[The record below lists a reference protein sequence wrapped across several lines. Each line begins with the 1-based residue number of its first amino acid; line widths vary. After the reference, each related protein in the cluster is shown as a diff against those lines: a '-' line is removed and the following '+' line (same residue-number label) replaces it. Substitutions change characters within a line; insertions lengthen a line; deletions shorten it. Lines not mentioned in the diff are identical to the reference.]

1 MKNVIIHEIL
11 RQKRGDDKE
20 PPIYSEIESNL
31 NDESKKFI
39 RSKLINSIGSRN
51 SHGISFDDDS
61 DSSVPEIIKKLLSSD
76 FDSNEFIASS
86 KQISEHLNDKQ
97 SGKNSA
103 GFILILHGFNEN
115 NKIIG
120 ILKLEKQ
127 EGAQLKQSQ
136 RDGKNTF
143 EIMNIKD
150 LILSKNTKLFKIGVF
165 YKDSDGSYGGT
176 ICDNQLSTKGDV
188 AHFFLIDF
196 LGCKLNADYAI
207 ETKNFFK
214 HSIDFFKQNIED
226 PLIQNQYKLH
236 LQSYI
241 SSQSRILN
249 VRGFAVTYLDTEYR
263 TGYEKYLHDE
273 KNVPIQ
279 ILKDTTYVELDIKK
293 HLYEFENGIRIIG
306 TNDDFEENVN
316 LRSLE
321 NGDTRATVESRL
333 QNI

>member
-31 NDESKKFI
+31 NDDSKKFL
-39 RSKLINSIGSRN
+39 RNKLINSIGSKN
-51 SHGISFDDDS
+51 AHGISFDEDS
-61 DSSVPEIIKKLLSSD
+61 ESPVPEIIKKILSSD
-76 FDSNEFIASS
+76 LESDEFITLS
-86 KQISEHLNDKQ
+86 KQISEHLNNTQ
-97 SGKNSA
+97 SGINSA
-103 GFILILHGFNEN
+103 GFIIILYGFNES
-115 NKIIG
+115 KKVIG

-136 RDGKNTF
+136 IDGKNTF

-165 YKDSDGSYGGT
+165 YKESDHSYGGT

-188 AHFFLIDF
+188 AHFFLREF

-214 HSIDFFKQNIED
+214 HSISFFKNNIED

-241 SSQSRILN
+241 SSQSSTLN
-249 VRGFAVTYLDTEYR
+249 TRTFATTYLNTNDR
-263 TGYEKYLHDE
+263 TSYEKYLHE
-273 KNVPIQ
+273 KEVPIH
-279 ILKDTTYVELDIKK
+279 ILKDITYIETDIKK

-306 TNDDFEENVN
+306 TNNDFEENVK
-316 LRSLE
+316 LKPLE

>member
-11 RQKRGDDKE
+11 RQKKGDDKE

-31 NDESKKFI
+31 NDDTKKFLK
-39 RSKLINSIGSRN
+39 SKLINSIGSKN
-51 SHGISFDDDS
+51 AHGISFDEDS

-76 FDSNEFIASS
+76 FDSDEFITLS
-86 KQISEHLNDKQ
+86 KQISERLNSTQ
-97 SGKNSA
+97 SGNNSA
-103 GFILILHGFNEN
+103 GFIIILHGFNEN
-115 NKIIG
+115 KKVIG

-165 YKDSDGSYGGT
+165 YKESDGSYGGT

-188 AHFFLIDF
+188 AHFFLRGF

-207 ETKNFFK
+207 ETKNFYK
-214 HSIDFFKQNIED
+214 HSIGFFKNNIED
-226 PLIQNQYKLH
+226 TLIQNQYKLH
-236 LQSYI
+236 LQSYVLN
-241 SSQSRILN
+241 QSGNLN
-249 VRGFAVTYLDTEYR
+249 IRTFAATYLDTEDR
-263 TGYEKYLHDE
+263 TSYEKYLHE
-273 KNVPIQ
+273 KDVPIQ
-279 ILKDTTYVELDIKK
+279 ILKDISYIEPEIKK

-306 TNDDFEENVN
+306 TNNDFEKNVK

-321 NGDTRATVESRL
+321 NGDTRATVQSRL

>member
-11 RQKRGDDKE
+11 RQKRGNDKE

-31 NDESKKFI
+31 NEDSKKFL
-39 RSKLINSIGSRN
+39 RNKLINSIGSKN
-51 SHGISFDDDS
+51 AHGISFDDDS
-61 DSSVPEIIKKLLSSD
+61 ESPVPEIIKKILSSD
-76 FDSNEFIASS
+76 LESDEFITLS
-86 KQISEHLNDKQ
+86 KQISEHLNNTQ
-97 SGKNSA
+97 SGINSA
-103 GFILILHGFNEN
+103 GFIIILYGFNES
-115 NKIIG
+115 KKVIG

-136 RDGKNTF
+136 IDGKNTF

-165 YKDSDGSYGGT
+165 YKESDDSYGGT
-176 ICDNQLSTKGDV
+176 ICDNQLTTKGNV
-188 AHFFLIDF
+188 ADFFLRGF

-207 ETKNFFK
+207 ETKNFFN
-214 HSIDFFKQNIED
+214 HSIDFFKNNIED

-236 LQSYI
+236 LQSYV
-241 SSQSRILN
+241 SSQSRIIN
-249 VRGFAVTYLDTEYR
+249 TRTFATTYLNTEDR
-263 TGYEKYLHDE
+263 TNYEKYLDE
-273 KNVPIQ
+273 KHIPIK
-279 ILKDTTYVELDIKK
+279 ILKDTTYIELDIKK

-306 TNDDFEENVN
+306 TNNDFEENVK

>member
-11 RQKRGDDKE
+11 RQKRGNDKE

-31 NDESKKFI
+31 NDGTKKFLK
-39 RSKLINSIGSRN
+39 STLINSIGSKN
-51 SHGISFDDDS
+51 AHGISFDEDS
-61 DSSVPEIIKKLLSSD
+61 DSPVPEIIKKTLSNDFESD
-76 FDSNEFIASS
+76 EFITLS
-86 KQISEHLNDKQ
+86 KQISEHLNNIQ
-97 SGKNSA
+97 SGINSA

-115 NKIIG
+115 KKVIG

-136 RDGKNTF
+136 RNGKNTF
-143 EIMNIKD
+143 EITNIKD

-165 YKDSDGSYGGT
+165 YKESDDSYGGT
-176 ICDNQLSTKGDV
+176 ICDNQLTTKGSV
-188 AHFFLIDF
+188 ADFFLRGF

-207 ETKNFFK
+207 ETKNFFN
-214 HSIDFFKQNIED
+214 HSIGFFKNNIED

-241 SSQSRILN
+241 SSQSKILN
-249 VRGFAVTYLDTEYR
+249 IRGFASTYLNTEDR
-263 TGYEKYLHDE
+263 NDYEKYLHDE
-273 KNVPIQ
+273 KEIPIQ
-279 ILKDTTYVELDIKK
+279 ILKDITYIELDIKK

-306 TNDDFEENVN
+306 TNNDFEENVK

>member
-11 RQKRGDDKE
+11 KQKRGDEKE
-20 PPIYSEIESNL
+20 PPIYSEIESDL
-31 NDESKKFI
+31 NNESKKFLK
-39 RSKLINSIGSRN
+39 SLLINSIGSKN
-51 SHGISFDDDS
+51 AHGISFNEDS
-61 DSSVPEIIKKLLSSD
+61 DSPVPEIIKKILSSD
-76 FDSNEFIASS
+76 FDSDEFITLS
-86 KQISEHLNDKQ
+86 KQMSEHLNNTQ
-97 SGKNSA
+97 SGINSA

-115 NKIIG
+115 KKVIG

-150 LILSKNTKLFKIGVF
+150 LILSKNTKLFKICVF
-165 YKDSDGSYGGT
+165 YKESDDSYGGT
-176 ICDNQLSTKGDV
+176 ICDNQLGTKGDV
-188 AHFFLIDF
+188 ADFFLRDF
-196 LGCKLNADYAI
+196 LGCKLNADYAV

-214 HSIDFFKQNIED
+214 HSIDFFKNNIED

-236 LQSYI
+236 LQSYV
-241 SSQSRILN
+241 SSQSRIIN
-249 VRGFAVTYLDTEYR
+249 TRTFATTYLNTEDR
-263 TGYEKYLHDE
+263 TNYEKYLDE
-273 KNVPIQ
+273 KDVPIK
-279 ILKDTTYVELDIKK
+279 ILKDIIYIELDLKK

-306 TNDDFEENVN
+306 TNNDFEENVK
-316 LRSLE
+316 LRYLE

>member
-1 MKNVIIHEIL
+1 VKNVIIHEIL

-39 RSKLINSIGSRN
+39 RSKLINSIGSKN
-51 SHGISFDDDS
+51 AHGISFDEDS
-61 DSSVPEIIKKLLSSD
+61 DSSVPEIIEKLLSSD
-76 FDSNEFIASS
+76 FDSNEFITLS
-86 KQISEHLNDKQ
+86 KQISEHLNDTQ

-150 LILSKNTKLFKIGVF
+150 LILSKNTKLFKICVF
-165 YKDSDGSYGGT
+165 YKESEDSYGGT

-188 AHFFLIDF
+188 AHFFLREF

-214 HSIDFFKQNIED
+214 HSIDFFKNNIED

-249 VRGFAVTYLDTEYR
+249 IRGFASTYLNTEDR
-263 TGYEKYLHDE
+263 TSYEKYLHDE
-273 KNVPIQ
+273 KDVPIQ
-279 ILKDTTYVELDIKK
+279 ILKDITYIELEIKK
-293 HLYEFENGIRIIG
+293 HLYEFKNGIRIIG
-306 TNDDFEENVN
+306 TNNDFEENVK
-316 LRSLE
+316 LRSLD

>member
-11 RQKRGDDKE
+11 KQNRKDDKE

-31 NDESKKFI
+31 NDMSKKFI
-39 RSKLINSIGSRN
+39 QSKLINSIGSRN
-51 SHGISFDDDS
+51 AHGISFDEDS
-61 DSSVPEIIKKLLSSD
+61 DSPVPEIIETLLSND
-76 FDSNEFIASS
+76 FDSDEFITLS
-86 KQISEHLNDKQ
+86 KQISKHLNDTQ
-97 SGKNSA
+97 SGINSA
-103 GFILILHGFNEN
+103 GFILILHGSNEN
-115 NKIIG
+115 NKVIG

-136 RDGKNTF
+136 RNGKNTF

-150 LILSKNTKLFKIGVF
+150 LILSKNTKLFKICVF
-165 YKDSDGSYGGT
+165 YKESDDLNGGT

-188 AHFFLIDF
+188 ALFFLREF

-214 HSIDFFKQNIED
+214 HSIDFFKNNIED

-249 VRGFAVTYLDTEYR
+249 IRGFASTYLNTEDR
-263 TGYEKYLHDE
+263 TSYEKYLHE
-273 KNVPIQ
+273 KDVPIQ
-279 ILKDTTYVELDIKK
+279 ILKDITYIELEIKK

-306 TNDDFEENVN
+306 TNNDFKENVK

>member
-31 NDESKKFI
+31 DNDSKKFF
-39 RSKLINSIGSRN
+39 RSLLINSIGSKN
-51 SHGISFDDDS
+51 AHGISFNEDS
-61 DSSVPEIIKKLLSSD
+61 DSPVPEIIKKLLSSD
-76 FDSNEFIASS
+76 FDSDEFITLS
-86 KQISEHLNDKQ
+86 KQISEHLNNTQ

-103 GFILILHGFNEN
+103 GFILILHGFNDS
-115 NKIIG
+115 KKVIG

-127 EGAQLKQSQ
+127 EGAQLKQSK

-143 EIMNIKD
+143 EITNIKD
-150 LILSKNTKLFKIGVF
+150 LILSKNTKLFKIGMF
-165 YKDSDGSYGGT
+165 NKESDNSYSGT

-188 AHFFLIDF
+188 AHFFLRGF

-214 HSIDFFKQNIED
+214 HSIDFFKNNIKD

-241 SSQSRILN
+241 SSQSSTLN
-249 VRGFAVTYLDTEYR
+249 TRTFATTYLNTNDR
-263 TGYEKYLHDE
+263 TSYEKYLHE
-273 KNVPIQ
+273 KEVPIH
-279 ILKDTTYVELDIKK
+279 ILKDITYIETDIKK

-306 TNDDFEENVN
+306 TNNDFEENVK
-316 LRSLE
+316 LKPLE